1 MSRSVDQ
8 TKSNGQTQWGSI
20 FHKEAPR
27 SMANNVERALVL
39 LLGASK
45 AGEKNNPIYLSQIN
59 LYYLS
64 ALRKPC
70 IQATTLT
77 QGTMEWEEMKVF

>member
-1 MSRSVDQ
+1 MGKYFSLRKHQSQ
-8 TKSNGQTQWGSI
+8 
-20 FHKEAPR
+20 
-27 SMANNVERALVL
+27 MANNVERALVL

-45 AGEKNNPIYLSQIN
+45 KLGRKITPSISQIN

-70 IQATTLT
+70 VQAATLT
-77 QGTMEWEEMKVF
+77 QGTMEWEEMKIF